1 MVHSL
6 EDGSH
11 LAFLDFDDVQRI
23 ENIDIDIPDALTRLL
38 DDTFVD
44 HNHFP
49 FRCGFLGYELL
60 AAHFGVRCKALRDL
74 NFPAALLA
82 RPSTQIQIFDKNLI
96 TTSFHSRRALELKN
110 LASKRLTSPNAEI
123 RNLKPNLSTE
133 EYEKIFRSAKENIL
147 DGNTYQIK
155 ISIRYSGVGTIPP
168 IISYGNLL
176 ETNPAPEAF
185 VLKWDDFSL
194 VSGSP
199 ETILKK
205 TGNRLVTRPI
215 GGTTPRDASWAADRL
230 KFDPKENAEHN
241 MLIDLERNDLSRV
254 CEPGSV
260 HIEKLREV
268 ETYAHLHHLVST
280 ISGKVREGITTSKIV
295 ASMLPGGTIT
305 GCPKHRTMELIDELE
320 PCYRGPYTGSFG
332 VVHDSGDLNFNLII
346 RTLCQMDG
354 ACHVQAG
361 GGIVVDSE
369 PGYEYKEN
377 QIKAQALLD
386 LLEKRR

>member
-1 MVHSL
+1 M
-6 EDGSH
+6 
-11 LAFLDFDDVQRI
+11 
-23 ENIDIDIPDALTRLL
+23 
-38 DDTFVD
+38 
-44 HNHFP
+44 
-49 FRCGFLGYELL
+49 
-60 AAHFGVRCKALRDL
+60 
-74 NFPAALLA
+74 
-82 RPSTQIQIFDKNLI
+82 
-96 TTSFHSRRALELKN
+96 ALELQST
-110 LASKRLTSPNAEI
+110 SKRLTSPNAEI

-155 ISIRYSGVGTIPP
+155 ISIRYSGAGTIPP
-168 IISYGNLL
+168 IISFGNLL

-194 VSGSP
+194 VSCSP

-280 ISGKVREGITTSKIV
+280 ISGVREGITTSKIV

-320 PCYRGPYTGSFG
+320 PKQRTVYGSFG
-332 VVHDSGDLNFNLII
+332 VVHDNGDLNFNLII
-346 RTLCQMDG
+346 RHLSDG
-354 ACHVQAG
+354 WACHVQAG

-386 LLEKRR
+386 LQRKDDDRRTGPQGLFTYNLLHMFQLEDQVQVFDQEEAFRLDLSLFSTLVFSPDLST